1 MSKKELSLNAEL
13 LLRSMR
19 SGQKVLVR
27 ATTGR
32 ATYSSPGHGEH
43 DCTEA
48 LLELYKRKL
57 VGIDSIDKGV
67 GWVTYRSI
75 RLTEKEIGK

>member
-1 MSKKELSLNAEL
+1 MIKKELSPNAEL

-19 SGQKVLVR
+19 SGRKVLVR

-43 DCTEA
+43 DCTGGLEE
-48 LLELYKRKL
+48 LLKNKL
-57 VGIDSIDKGV
+57 VEIERIDEAV
-67 GWVTYRSI
+67 GWVTYISTSDE
-75 RLTEKEIGK
+75 LDV

>member
-1 MSKKELSLNAEL
+1 MIKKELSLNAEL

-32 ATYSSPGHGEH
+32 ATYSLPGHGEH
-43 DCTEA
+43 DCTGA
-48 LLELYKRKL
+48 LEELLKNK
-57 VGIDSIDKGV
+57 IIEIEEIDKEV
-67 GWVTYRSI
+67 GWVTYISA
-75 RLTEKEIGK
+75 LDELE

>member
-1 MSKKELSLNAEL
+1 MTKKDLTLSAEM

-43 DCTEA
+43 DCTGA
-48 LLELYKRKL
+48 LTELLKNKM
-57 VGIDSIDKGV
+57 VEIEKIDKAV
-67 GWVTYRSI
+67 GWVTYIS
-75 RLTEKEIGK
+75 T